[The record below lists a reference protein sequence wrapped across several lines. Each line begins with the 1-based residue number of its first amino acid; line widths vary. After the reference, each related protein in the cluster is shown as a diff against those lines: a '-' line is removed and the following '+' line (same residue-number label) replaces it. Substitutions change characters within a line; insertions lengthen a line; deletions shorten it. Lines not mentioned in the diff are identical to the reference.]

1 MGAGWGP
8 KTIGQA
14 DNTGQA
20 QIPLI
25 PGSYDDIVLTRS
37 PLTQDI
43 IDVKAYRQSTLIL
56 HLILTYDIND
66 NLIEV
71 KEVP

>member
-8 KTIGQA
+8 KPGGGPA
-14 DNTGQA
+14 EVGQA

-25 PGSYDDIVLTRS
+25 PGSYDDIVLTRN
-37 PLTQDI
+37 PITQDI
-43 IDVKAYRQSTLIL
+43 IDVKGYRAGVLIL
-56 HLILTYDIND
+56 HLTLTYDIND

-71 KEVP
+71 KEM